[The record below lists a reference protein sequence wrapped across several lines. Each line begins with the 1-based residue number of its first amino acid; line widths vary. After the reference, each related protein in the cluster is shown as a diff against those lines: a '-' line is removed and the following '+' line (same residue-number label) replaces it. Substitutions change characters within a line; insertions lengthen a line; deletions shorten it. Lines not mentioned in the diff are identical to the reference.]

1 MSNPYEKY
9 QTKRDVPG
17 MIRAYHVDELVR
29 AFSSPPRMLDIGC
42 NEGHYC
48 KQLAPYVSEA
58 VGVEPAE
65 EMFLRAKKN
74 APGNCRFVKAPF
86 RVSMVRG
93 ERFDVI
99 LLLAVVS
106 HLEPAALLARCL
118 ASALNPGGVIVVLT
132 HTVWCDED
140 TEYKTDKLLL
150 ELARFLSVERE
161 ELIDCIH
168 LEANDKQGR
177 EGLQRRLVVFR
188 NDKMLRY
195 IGRDWQ
201 FFAAGGTS
209 RLYRCDRWVL
219 KWFDAEQDRRG
230 LFKQIP
236 GILNEELA
244 WLLRASARGIAPIPD
259 TERSGLRTIVMRY
272 CGEQVNRRNL
282 PADWRE
288 QLVTMQAPLE
298 AIGEPLGEL
307 SPPNFLVDEAG
318 KMRMIDPVYIPG
330 IHSEHR
336 VKPSEFA
343 SHVQKMFNKELTI
356 L

>member
-1 MSNPYEKY
+1 MSNPYANY
-9 QTKRDVPG
+9 QTNRNVSK
-17 MIRAYHVDELVR
+17 MIEAYHL
-29 AFSSPPRMLDIGC
+29 APLIQTLPCHPRMLDIGC
-42 NEGHYC
+42 NEGQYC
-48 KQLAPYVSEA
+48 KQLAPILSEA
-58 VGVEPAE
+58 IGVEPAE
-65 EMFLRAKKN
+65 EMFSCAQKD

-86 RVSMVRG
+86 KVSMIRG

-150 ELARFLSVERE
+150 ELARFLSVEGE

-168 LEANDKQGR
+168 LETHDKQGR
-177 EGLQRRLVVFR
+177 EDLQRRLVVFR

-195 IGRDWQ
+195 VGRDWQ

-209 RLYRCDRWVL
+209 RLYLNDGWVL

-230 LFKQIP
+230 LFNQIP
-236 GILNEELA
+236 GILAKELA
-244 WLLRASARGIAPIPD
+244 WLEEASAMGIAPAPD
-259 TERSGLRTIVMRY
+259 VLGCGKRTIVMEY

-282 PADWRE
+282 PDDWKE
-288 QLVTMQAPLE
+288 QLATMQGKLE
-298 AIGEPLGEL
+298 KIGEPLGEL
-307 SPPNFLVDEAG
+307 SPPNFLVDEKG

-330 IHSEHR
+330 IHSENR